1 MTSMKNVVKKTFK
14 YTLPVLF
21 GYIPLGFAFGILL
34 QSAGYG
40 PIWAFFMSVFI
51 YAGTGQF
58 LCVELLAVGASIPQ
72 VILMTFLLHFRHFF
86 YGLSLIN
93 KYKGT
98 GKFKLYM
105 IFGLTDETYALV
117 STSKPPK
124 DVKPSHFYTAITL
137 LNHCYWITGSVL
149 GASFGS
155 LFTFNSKGIDFVMT
169 ALFAVLVVE
178 QWKNNKNHIPALIG
192 FAVPVLSLIILG
204 ADNFL
209 IPALFIVS
217 VLLMCLR
224 PVLEEKEERL

>member
-1 MTSMKNVVKKTFK
+1 MQVIKNTFK

-34 QSAGYG
+34 QSAGYS
-40 PIWAFFMSVFI
+40 PIWAFFMSIFI

-58 LCVELLAVGASIPQ
+58 LCVELLAAGASIPQ
-72 VILMTFLLHFRHFF
+72 VILMTFLLNFRHFF

-93 KYKGT
+93 KYKDT

-117 STSKPPK
+117 STTKVPK
-124 DVKPSHFYTAITL
+124 DIKPAHFYTAITL
-137 LNHCYWITGSVL
+137 LNHCYWIIGSVL
-149 GASFGS
+149 GASVGS
-155 LFTFNSKGIDFVMT
+155 LLTFNSNGIDFVMT

-192 FAVPVLSLIILG
+192 FVVPILSLILLG

-209 IPALFIVS
+209 IPALFVVS

-224 PVLEEKEERL
+224 TRFEKKDVRL

>member
-1 MTSMKNVVKKTFK
+1 MKAIKDTFK

-40 PIWAFFMSVFI
+40 PIWAFFMSIFI

-58 LCVELLAVGASIPQ
+58 LCVELLAVGATIPQ
-72 VILMTFLLHFRHFF
+72 VILMTFLLNFRHFF

-98 GKFKLYM
+98 GKSKLYM

-117 STSKPPK
+117 STTKAPK
-124 DVKPSHFYTAITL
+124 DIKPAYFYTAITL
-137 LNHCYWITGSVL
+137 LNHIYWIIGSVL
-149 GASFGS
+149 GASIGS
-155 LFTFNSKGIDFVMT
+155 LLTFNSKGIDFVMT

-192 FAVPVLSLIILG
+192 FAVPILSLVLLG

-209 IPALFIVS
+209 IPALFVVS

-224 PVLEEKEERL
+224 PIFEEKEARL